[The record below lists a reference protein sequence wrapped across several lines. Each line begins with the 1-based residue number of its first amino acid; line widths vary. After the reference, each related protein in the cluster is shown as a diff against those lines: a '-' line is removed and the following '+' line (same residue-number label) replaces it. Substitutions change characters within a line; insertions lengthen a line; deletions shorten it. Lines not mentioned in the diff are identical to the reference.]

1 MERLIS
7 DANKLPGVLKDGN
20 DLSVDS
26 FSDVV
31 EAISRVQKEM
41 GISGTT
47 ADEAAKTIEGSVGAM
62 KAAWQN
68 WLAGLGNENADMGA
82 LSQQLAESIGTA
94 LKNIVPR
101 IGAIARGVV
110 SAIPSLFNSLVDL
123 LPAPFQKAVDAVG
136 SVFKNLGNAI
146 APALA
151 AFTALGMGGI
161 APLLSKIPLLGGVL
175 GGLAGPLS
183 ALGGPIGMVVAAI
196 GTLIATT
203 PELKKA
209 FGDQARALFE
219 RFKAE
224 LRSMKPVFD
233 KLSETFK
240 ATVKQIMP
248 VITDALGTLVPVVG
262 LIMQS
267 LLPLIPTI
275 MEPLMAALERFCR
288 SLVRSCPAC
297 CPRWR
302 RCCPRCCQSPVRSS
316 A

>member
-101 IGAIARGVV
+101 IGAIARGRRLCDTLTVQQSRGSPTGTV
-110 SAIPSLFNSLVDL
+110 PESGGCRRKRVQEPRQCHCSSTRCVHSA
-123 LPAPFQKAVDAVG
+123 
-136 SVFKNLGNAI
+136 GNGRHRAF
-146 APALA
+146 AL
-151 AFTALGMGGI
+151 
-161 APLLSKIPLLGGVL
+161 
-175 GGLAGPLS
+175 
-183 ALGGPIGMVVAAI
+183 
-196 GTLIATT
+196 
-203 PELKKA
+203 
-209 FGDQARALFE
+209 
-219 RFKAE
+219 
-224 LRSMKPVFD
+224 
-233 KLSETFK
+233 
-240 ATVKQIMP
+240 
-248 VITDALGTLVPVVG
+248 
-262 LIMQS
+262 
-267 LLPLIPTI
+267 
-275 MEPLMAALERFCR
+275 
-288 SLVRSCPAC
+288 
-297 CPRWR
+297 
-302 RCCPRCCQSPVRSS
+302 
-316 A
+316 